1 MIILYACLLLA
12 LMHAMLP
19 GSDLRRLGHIRL
31 RHTWLVW
38 LALVDQIVVI
48 SVLPNMGA
56 VSEGAHLASY
66 GLAALFAVLNNRS
79 AGTWIVGIG
88 GICNLAA
95 IVANGGI
102 MPATS
107 GALKASGWRAAPGHF
122 ANSAALPHPRLV
134 PLGDVFSTP
143 PWFPVHSV
151 FSVGDVVIVL
161 GVALF
166 LHSVCRS
173 TDQGEPPGDRSY
185 DAAIAPLV
193 PGGRRRRKP
202 RERLPRPQMP

>member
-12 LMHAMLP
+12 LIHALLP
-19 GSDLRRLGHIRL
+19 GSDLRRLGQIRL

-38 LALVDQIVVI
+38 LALADQIVVI

-56 VSEGAHLASY
+56 VSEGGHLASY
-66 GLAALFAVLNNRS
+66 GLAALFAFLNNRS
-79 AGTWIVGIG
+79 AGTWVVAIG
-88 GICNLAA
+88 GTCNLLA

-102 MPATS
+102 MPATA

-151 FSVGDVVIVL
+151 FSVGDVLIVL

-166 LHSVCRS
+166 LHSTCRR
-173 TDQGEPPGDRSY
+173 TRQVGPEGART
-185 DAAIAPLV
+185 DAAALGAPS
-193 PGGRRRRKP
+193 P
-202 RERLPRPQMP
+202 

>member
-12 LMHAMLP
+12 VMHALLP
-19 GSDLRRLGHIRL
+19 GSDLRRLGHFRM

-38 LALVDQIVVI
+38 LALADQIVVI
-48 SVLPNMGA
+48 SVLPNLGI

-66 GLAALFAVLNNRS
+66 GLAALFAILNNRS

-88 GICNLAA
+88 GLCNLLA
-95 IVANGGI
+95 ITANGGI

-122 ANSAALPHPRLV
+122 ANSAALPNPRMA
-134 PLGDVFSTP
+134 PLGDVYSTP

-151 FSVGDVVIVL
+151 FSIGDVVIVL

-166 LHSVCRS
+166 LHHTCRR
-173 TDQGEPPGDRSY
+173 TDQGGAHGGRTY
-185 DAAIAPLV
+185 DAAIGAPS
-193 PGGRRRRKP
+193 P
-202 RERLPRPQMP
+202 